1 MEFKL
6 EDIEETFNGEIVN
19 RISNNEYLIKIQDKE
34 HHIQIL
40 NINSRGMEFV
50 LDNHYHSVNYVE
62 NQTAEMK
69 IVLDGVPLT
78 INMHSKLDEVVYKN
92 TGGADTGSTQINLR
106 SQIPGKVVSIEV
118 KVGDKVKKGDVVCVL
133 ESMKMQVSVKS
144 HKDGEIKILKTKEG
158 NSVNKND
165 ILAEIE

>member
-6 EDIEETFNGEIVN
+6 EDIEETFNGEIIN
-19 RISNNEYLIKIQDKE
+19 KISNNEYLIKIQDKE
-34 HHIQIL
+34 YHIQIL
-40 NINSRGMEFV
+40 NINSSGIEFV
-50 LDNHYHSVNYVE
+50 LDNHYHSVNYLE

-69 IVLDGVPLT
+69 IVVDGVPLT
-78 INMHSKLDEVVYKN
+78 INMHTKLDEIVYKN
-92 TGGADTGSTQINLR
+92 AGGADVGSAQINLR
-106 SQIPGKVVSIEV
+106 SQIPGRVVSIEV
-118 KVGDKVKKGDVVCVL
+118 TVGDKVKKGDTVCVL

-144 HKDGEIKILKTKEG
+144 HKDGEVKNLKIKEG